1 MNAAGIILFFIL
13 VTIIGIAGIILA
25 GFGIR
30 RLQHEHVTHPGAEKS
45 TMIRCCGVD
54 VLISLAGLAITS
66 AVAFSAYRI
75 ILG

>member
-13 VTIIGIAGIILA
+13 VTIIGITGIILA

-30 RLQHEHVTHPGAEKS
+30 RLQHEHVTHAGADKS

-54 VLISLAGLAITS
+54 LLIAIAGLGVTS
-66 AVAFSAYRI
+66 VIAFSTYRI
-75 ILG
+75 VLG